1 MFQVLSF
8 HIDDQYFILG
18 TSDEKLAW
26 GVGRDVKSVTRL
38 VRALIR
44 AVFTPSTSY
53 MQTPHC
59 IALQNENAQLVCIS
73 AHLGR
78 AAFCTASGKIG
89 LLQLNSETPCFE
101 VYDTL
106 AGETLTTLVFHNEDA
121 KLFVGTE
128 SGMVYRFDLQVLAS
142 ALIFVP

>member
-1 MFQVLSF
+1 MQSF

-18 TSDEKLAW
+18 SSDEKIAW
-26 GVGRDVKSVTRL
+26 GVRRDVKSITRL
-38 VRALIR
+38 VRALIEWLFSLSFIH
-44 AVFTPSTSY
+44 ANF
-53 MQTPHC
+53 HC
-59 IALQNENAQLVCIS
+59 ITLQDENAHLVCIS

-78 AAFCTASGKIG
+78 AVFCTASGKIG
-89 LLQLNSETPCFE
+89 LLQLNSETPCVE

-128 SGMVYRFDLQVLAS
+128 SGMVFRFDLQVLES
-142 ALIFVP
+142 ALIFIFVP